1 MDIKL
6 PKGTKDIFLAEAEAY
21 EQVEAALINVAK
33 LFGYAAIRT
42 PIFEHTELFTRS
54 VGDSSDIVRKEM
66 YTFMDKG
73 DRSLSLRPEMTAGVI
88 RSIVEHKLDVT
99 ADLPLKL
106 YYLGPAFRYER
117 PQLGRFRQFHQFG
130 VENIGI
136 TSPISVAETIALG
149 VTACQVLGF
158 SSITVKLNSLGDQSS
173 RDAYRTALKD
183 FYESRLNQVCPD
195 CQQRYQTN
203 PLRMLDCKVEADQ
216 TLAKQAPQIRDFL
229 SQSSQTYF
237 RQVKEGLAALKIQV
251 QEDPQLVRGL
261 DYYADCVFEYHMTSE
276 KGFDYGAIGAGGQ
289 YPGLVQELGGQPL
302 AAVGFAFGLER
313 LLALLADS
321 GRLDQVKNFVDIYII
336 SMLEETDL
344 YALKLT
350 DEFRHTNFR
359 TELNVSHKSM
369 KSMIKSALKKEALY
383 AVIIGD
389 QEMKANQVTI
399 KNLQTQEQQ
408 LVDVKE
414 VVHMMQH
421 LTNQPGHHH
430 HDESEHKE

>member
-33 LFGYAAIRT
+33 LFGYASIRT

-66 YTFMDKG
+66 YTFTDKG

-88 RSIVEHKLDVT
+88 RSVVEHKLDVT

-106 YYLGPAFRYER
+106 YYVGPAFRYER

-130 VENIGI
+130 VENIGV

-158 SSITVKLNSLGDQSS
+158 SKVTVKLNSLGDQST
-173 RDAYRTALKD
+173 RDAYRVALKT
-183 FYESRLNQVCPD
+183 FYEPHLSQVCPD

-216 TLAKQAPQIRDFL
+216 LIAKQAPRISAFL
-229 SQSSQTYF
+229 SPESQSYYA
-237 RQVKEGLAALKIQV
+237 QVKAALTALKV
-251 QEDPQLVRGL
+251 TFEEDPQLVRGL
-261 DYYADCVFEYHMTSE
+261 DYYADCVFEFHMVSD
-276 KGFDYGAIGAGGQ
+276 KGLDYGAIGAGGQ
-289 YPGLVQELGGQPL
+289 YPNLVKELGGQPI

-313 LLALLADS
+313 LLAMLADS
-321 GRLDQVKNFVDIYII
+321 GRLDQVKTFVDVYVI
-336 SMLEETDL
+336 SMMPETDV
-344 YALKLT
+344 YALTLT

-359 TELNVSHKSM
+359 TELNVEHKSM
-369 KSMIKSALKKEALY
+369 KASIKAAVKKEALY

-408 LVDVKE
+408 LVAVKE

-421 LTNQPGHHH
+421 LTNQAGHHH
-430 HDESEHKE
+430 HDDEHKE